1 MANGQIQRR
10 HFIAVLGSAVATW
23 PSAAPA
29 QRPPIPVLGFLNSL
43 SSDWPY
49 LAAFREGLK
58 EIGYVE
64 GQNVSIE
71 YRWAEG
77 HYDRLPELAADLL
90 HRQVAL
96 IAATG
101 GDPSALAAKSVTTT
115 IPIVFNVAEDPV
127 KAGLVTSLN
136 RPGGSMTGVSMLTA
150 EMEGK
155 RVQLLHELVPNAAV
169 IVVLLNPNF
178 SEAGTESRIVDAAA
192 RALNRKIQILNASN
206 DHDIDV
212 AFAALLQQRAGALL
226 VASDPFF
233 FIRREQ
239 LIALAARHAV
249 PTMYFLREFV
259 AAGGLMSYGANFA
272 DLYRQLGVYA
282 GRVLKGEKPADLP
295 VVQPTK
301 FEFVINL
308 KTARSLGLA
317 IPPSLLALTDEV
329 IE

>member
-1 MANGQIQRR
+1 MRR
-10 HFIAVLGSAVATW
+10 REFIVALGGAAAWPLAASA
-23 PSAAPA
+23 
-29 QRPPIPVLGFLNSL
+29 QQPPIPVIGFLNSL

-64 GQNVSIE
+64 GQNVAIE

-77 HYDRLPELAADLL
+77 HYDRLPGLAADLVR
-90 HRQVAL
+90 RQVAL

-101 GDPSALAAKSVTTT
+101 GDPSALAAKSATTT

-136 RPGGSMTGVSMLTA
+136 RPGGNMTGVSMLTA
-150 EMEGK
+150 AMDEK
-155 RVQLLHELVPNAAV
+155 RLELLHELVPRAAV
-169 IVVLLNPNF
+169 IVVLVNPNF

-192 RALNRKIQILNASN
+192 RVLNRQIQILNASN
-206 DHDIDV
+206 DRDIDV
-212 AFAALLQQRAGALL
+212 AFAALAQQHVGALL

-233 FIRREQ
+233 FTRREQ
-239 LIALAARHAV
+239 LVALAARHAI
-249 PTMYFLREFV
+249 PTIYFVREFV
-259 AAGGLMSYGANFA
+259 VAGGLMSYGANFA
-272 DLYRQLGVYA
+272 TLYRQLGVYA
-282 GRVLKGEKPADLP
+282 GRIIRGEKPADLP

-308 KTARSLGLA
+308 KTAKSLGLA
-317 IPPSLLALTDEV
+317 IPPSLLALADEV